1 MIHSTMKT
9 LPYFLSLSLILMC
22 WSGFSQNTFLQSL
35 PSGYSQT
42 VVTDGKLIFISGQI
56 SVNAKGETVGKGDVR
71 AQTIQVFENIKLQ
84 LAQAGASF
92 TDVIKLNYYVVNY
105 KPEDGA
111 MIREVRKKLSIG
123 YCSSCQHVGRCQC
136 VVQSRLSNRD

>member
-1 MIHSTMKT
+1 M
-9 LPYFLSLSLILMC
+9 ILMS

-111 MIREVRKKLSIG
+111 MIREVRKKFLSATAPPA
-123 YCSSCQHVGRCQC
+123 STLVG
-136 VVQSRLSNRD
+136 VSALFSPDYLIEIEAIAAVKK